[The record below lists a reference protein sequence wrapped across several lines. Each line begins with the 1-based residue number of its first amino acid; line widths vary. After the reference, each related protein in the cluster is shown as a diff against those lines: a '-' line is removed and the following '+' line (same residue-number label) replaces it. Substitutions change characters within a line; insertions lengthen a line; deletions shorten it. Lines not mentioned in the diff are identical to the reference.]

1 MSRHTLV
8 AGLLVLLS
16 PSLWAATCSVEIE
29 ASDRIEFS
37 RNLIEV
43 SRQCAEFTVH
53 LRHSG
58 SLEKTLMGH
67 NWVLTRAADQQ
78 AVAHAGLVGGLGH
91 SFVRPGDPRV
101 IAATR
106 VLGGGEA
113 DAVSFP
119 LSRLE
124 EGEDYLFFCSFPG
137 HAALMKGRL
146 RLVD

>member
-1 MSRHTLV
+1 M
-8 AGLLVLLS
+8 
-16 PSLWAATCSVEIE
+16 
-29 ASDRIEFS
+29 
-37 RNLIEV
+37 
-43 SRQCAEFTVH
+43 
-53 LRHSG
+53 
-58 SLEKTLMGH
+58 
-67 NWVLTRAADQQ
+67 
-78 AVAHAGLVGGLGH
+78 
-91 SFVRPGDPRV
+91 RPGDPRV

>member
-1 MSRHTLV
+1 MTRQLLTG
-8 AGLLVLLS
+8 GLLALLAL
-16 PSLWAATCSVEIE
+16 PLWAAPCSVDIE
-29 ASDRIEFS
+29 ASDRIDFS

-43 SRQCAEFTVH
+43 SRQCTEFTVH
-53 LRHSG
+53 LHHTG

-67 NWVLTRAADQQ
+67 NWVLARAADQQ

-106 VLGGGEA
+106 VLGGGES
-113 DAVSFP
+113 DSVSFP
-119 LSRLE
+119 VSRLE